1 MKVESKR
8 NLHAI
13 ALLVMGIF
21 FLSNLNIAKAQDTDS
36 GDGRPL
42 AVQGRIVAVGIPGAS
57 AITPVGNFVPTGP
70 IPTLANLKSFIQPGQ
85 VLDPVRILVGSN
97 SNFGAAL
104 ARTDQREGSFLSI
117 DPTGPNTLVIPAD
130 FASAGGQA
138 STLGGSVQVY
148 TANNAAF
155 LNSIENPSARTGNFT
170 GVSNPLGI
178 SLNWAFGRLWP
189 ANAPTGLE
197 GTGTSTILDPQ
208 GWGLKGAPNANF
220 GGVYAG
226 NLVNR
231 GTVGV
236 AGVTGQAIPGGL
248 NTGAVGTAFL
258 GASPDGSGKAV
269 FVVVEADGSIVQEH
283 TLQGL
288 DGLVPPGTISPLL
301 GQRDKIDGNGN
312 PGVTPRLGVV
322 FKWETIS
329 NGLPPEILYI
339 SEPSENRIAALV
351 LTTTTTA
358 NGKVFAVSTLSH
370 FSSDALNQAGRSDP
384 GADGSYRRSFC
395 QQHNAGRRFGFLCG
409 QPGKQYDRPDDP
421 GWRRGLSP
429 TGFPRGRHALRR
441 CPPERDCYLTRWHED
456 LGDRYRPSAWRA
468 AFDGR
473 GAGTACVLNNNPVV
487 NRKRP
492 LRWASFS
499 PLLFP
504 FFKGRHSSLA
514 GLSGVVNSRTS
525 FVQQCAGSVTPLVL
539 SPVT

>member
-1 MKVESKR
+1 MKLEFIRRSLR
-8 NLHAI
+8 SL
-13 ALLVMGIF
+13 LPLVMGF
-21 FLSNLNIAKAQDTDS
+21 VALTTVNVAKAQDTNS
-36 GDGRPL
+36 GDGKPAAL
-42 AVQGRIVAVGIPGAS
+42 QGRIIAVGIPGAS
-57 AITPVGNFVPTGP
+57 AITPVGKFVPTGP
-70 IPTLANLKSFIQPGQ
+70 IPTLANLKPFIQPGQ
-85 VLDPVRILVGSN
+85 VLDPVRVLVGSN
-97 SNFGAAL
+97 ANFGAAL

-117 DPTGPNTLVIPAD
+117 DPTGPNTLIVPAG

-197 GTGTSTILDPQ
+197 GIGTSTILDPQ

-220 GGVYAG
+220 GGVYAD
-226 NLVNR
+226 NLANR

-236 AGVTGQAIPGGL
+236 AGVAGQAIPGGL

-269 FVVVEADGSIVQEH
+269 FIVVEADGSIVQEH

-339 SEPSENRIAALV
+339 SEPAENRIAALV
-351 LTTTTTA
+351 LATTTTA
-358 NGKVFAVSTLSH
+358 NGKVFTVSTLSH
-370 FSSDALNQAGRSDP
+370 FSSDALDQPVDLTPVQMEATDVHFASNTTLDGDSDFYVANRGNNTIVRMSQAGAVVSVRQVSR
-384 GADGSYRRSFC
+384 ADGMP
-395 QQHNAGRRFGFLCG
+395 FGDARLNG
-409 QPGKQYDRPDDP
+409 IATSQDGTKIWVTVTGHLPGVPH
-421 GWRRGLSP
+421 S
-429 TGFPRGRHALRR
+429 TGAVLELP
-441 CPPERDCYLTRWHED
+441 
-456 LGDRYRPSAWRA
+456 
-468 AFDGR
+468 AF
-473 GAGTACVLNNNPVV
+473 
-487 NRKRP
+487 
-492 LRWASFS
+492 
-499 PLLFP
+499 
-504 FFKGRHSSLA
+504 
-514 GLSGVVNSRTS
+514 
-525 FVQQCAGSVTPLVL
+525 
-539 SPVT
+539 

>member
-8 NLHAI
+8 SLRAI
-13 ALLVMGIF
+13 VFFVMAIVF
-21 FLSNLNIAKAQDTDS
+21 VSNLNVAKAQDTNN
-36 GDGRPL
+36 GDGRPPAL
-42 AVQGRIVAVGIPGAS
+42 QGRIVAVGIPGAS
-57 AITPVGNFVPTGP
+57 AVTPVGNFVPTGP
-70 IPTLANLKSFIQPGQ
+70 IPKLANLKPFIQPGQ

-97 SNFGAAL
+97 SNFGASL

-117 DPTGPNTLVIPAD
+117 DPTGSDTLVVPAD

-138 STLGGSVQVY
+138 STLEGRVQVY

-189 ANAPTGLE
+189 VNAPTGLE
-197 GTGTSTILDPQ
+197 GIGTSTILDPQ

-220 GGVYAG
+220 GGVYAD
-226 NLVNR
+226 NLANR

-248 NTGAVGTAFL
+248 NTGAVATAFL
-258 GASPDGSGKAV
+258 GASPDGTGKAV

-329 NGLPPEILYI
+329 NGLPPEILYV
-339 SEPSENRIAALV
+339 SEPSENRIAVLV

-358 NGKVFAVSTLSH
+358 NGSVFAVSTVSH
-370 FSSDALNQAGRSDP
+370 FSSDALNQPVDLTPVQMEATDVHFASNTTLDGDSDFYVANRGNNTIARMTQTGAVVSVRQLSREDGTPFGDARLNGIATSQDGTKIWVTVTGHLP
-384 GADGSYRRSFC
+384 GVPHS
-395 QQHNAGRRFGFLCG
+395 
-409 QPGKQYDRPDDP
+409 
-421 GWRRGLSP
+421 
-429 TGFPRGRHALRR
+429 TGAVLELP
-441 CPPERDCYLTRWHED
+441 
-456 LGDRYRPSAWRA
+456 
-468 AFDGR
+468 AF
-473 GAGTACVLNNNPVV
+473 
-487 NRKRP
+487 
-492 LRWASFS
+492 
-499 PLLFP
+499 
-504 FFKGRHSSLA
+504 
-514 GLSGVVNSRTS
+514 
-525 FVQQCAGSVTPLVL
+525 
-539 SPVT
+539 